1 MGKPTKKPSAK
12 IRRYIATHEGK
23 DFRGQNLKF
32 KGDAVGAK
40 YNELIRLYPKID
52 SLPEGERD
60 ALLSTYYNIK
70 PSTFRNKFG
79 RLLQNH
85 INDRTIESFD
95 RLYGAIKQRYNLSK
109 KEHVDGI
116 KKRAYDDVQLAM
128 PHRNSYQ
135 KKVESVFNPTKASI
149 TTSYDDWAT
158 RLQKVRG
165 INTKTDDTYDY
176 RGFYN
181 DPKNNPYGMLYGNTR
196 SHFTDKYKTPKHPTF
211 SNQSIYSNLAYPGGT
226 WGIFDG
232 RDAYYNQMFPQ
243 VPVDDLINYM
253 NMAED
258 NGAIPLQN
266 NGSMYRLD
274 GDLYGGALPNITI
287 LPVRFW
293 VKNGYYNQ

>member
-1 MGKPTKKPSAK
+1 
-12 IRRYIATHEGK
+12 
-23 DFRGQNLKF
+23 
-32 KGDAVGAK
+32 
-40 YNELIRLYPKID
+40 
-52 SLPEGERD
+52 
-60 ALLSTYYNIK
+60 
-70 PSTFRNKFG
+70 
-79 RLLQNH
+79 
-85 INDRTIESFD
+85 
-95 RLYGAIKQRYNLSK
+95 
-109 KEHVDGI
+109 
-116 KKRAYDDVQLAM
+116 M

-181 DPKNNPYGMLYGNTR
+181 DPKSNPYGMLYGDTR

-211 SNQSIYSNLAYPGGT
+211 SNQSIYSNFAYPGGT
-226 WGIFDG
+226 WGVFDG
-232 RDAYYNQMFPQ
+232 RDAYYNQMSPQ
-243 VPVDDLINYM
+243 VPVDNLINYM

-258 NGAIPLQN
+258 NGAIPMQN

-274 GDLYGGALPNITI
+274 GDLYGGALPNVTI
-287 LPVRFW
+287 LPVRSW